1 MDVSPDV
8 VSNTQP
14 NMPPTGGV
22 RKAARR
28 LLSMYPL
35 LKLGLDEYLRERQ
48 AVLERAP
55 VGLPNP
61 AAGGT
66 RQISDPTLSK
76 LPQLEAIERRY
87 ADNKR
92 KVQAVEDVL
101 ITLDDESRSIVKW
114 YFWRRKSVVWI
125 ITHPEE
131 TQVFLSET
139 TTHRR
144 INDMLD
150 DLAVRMSLWRE
161 IESTMKV

>member
-1 MDVSPDV
+1 
-8 VSNTQP
+8 
-14 NMPPTGGV
+14 
-22 RKAARR
+22 
-28 LLSMYPL
+28 MYPL

-101 ITLDDESRSIVKW
+101 ITLDDEARSIVKW
-114 YFWRRKSVVWI
+114 YFWRRKTVIWI
-125 ITHPEE
+125 VTHPEE
-131 TQVFLSET
+131 TQVYLSEA

-144 INDMLD
+144 INDVLD
-150 DLAVRMSLWRE
+150 CLSLRMSLWRDVD
-161 IESTMKV
+161 SDVTV